1 MIRKDF
7 ITVEGCFRD
16 EPMMAE
22 VPTKAEYDDFRRRAN
37 AVFERLDKEVH
48 ELEDKIVALETKK
61 DAIKSTSKSTVK
73 TDESSHIKILASD
86 LKRCKRLIDETLY
99 LRAESYGISI
109 GEWYALNRRDALNM
123 VKKAFDLAG
132 WHADAFNFTVTGDSA
147 PFNVT
152 ITAI

>member
-37 AVFERLDKEVH
+37 AVFELLGKEVH
-48 ELEDKIVALETKK
+48 ELDDRIKALESKK
-61 DAIKSTSKSTVK
+61 DVTESTSKSTVK

-86 LKRCKRLIDETLY
+86 LKRCKRLIDETLNV
-99 LRAESYGISI
+99 RREPYGISI

-132 WHADAFNFTVTGDSA
+132 WHADAFNFTATGDSA

>member
-7 ITVEGCFRD
+7 IKVEGCFCD

-22 VPTKAEYDDFRRRAN
+22 VPTKVEYDDFRRRVN

-48 ELEDKIVALETKK
+48 ELEDRIKALETKK
-61 DAIKSTSKSTVK
+61 DTTKSGSTSTVK
-73 TDESSHIKILASD
+73 ANESSHIKILASD
-86 LKRCKRLIDETLY
+86 LKRCKRLIDETLNVSH
-99 LRAESYGISI
+99 EPYGISI

-132 WHADAFNFTVTGDSA
+132 WNADAFNFTVTGHSA
-147 PFNVT
+147 PFLVT